1 MGSKAPIALIY
12 MHLALHAAPRLLL
25 RCSAGDKTMPRYLAS
40 HHAVDRLLE
49 RFPALAPVAGHGL
62 AAAQWL
68 ARLAARA
75 KVAAQQSGMD
85 LMLCLDLPLAGG
97 LQRIYLPVTPR
108 PGDNWTIRTVLTE
121 GQVHANLSSRADE
134 IRSAWRR
141 RKCFTRPFARRHSR
155 LAMISAAA

>member
-1 MGSKAPIALIY
+1 
-12 MHLALHAAPRLLL
+12 
-25 RCSAGDKTMPRYLAS
+25 MPRYLAS
-40 HHAVDRLLE
+40 HHAVVRLLE

-97 LQRIYLPVTPR
+97 PQRIYLPVTPR
-108 PGDNWTIRTVLTE
+108 PGDTWTIRTVLTE
-121 GQVHANLSSRADE
+121 AQAQANLASHADQA
-134 IRSAWRR
+134 RGTWRQH
-141 RKCFTRPFARRHSR
+141 KGFTRPYARRQRSLHR
-155 LAMISAAA
+155 TLEAAA